1 MRTAGSGTPGVAVAC
16 DVVDG
21 SVSPYIEFDRHEWAA
36 LRATTPMTLTDDEV
50 EKIRGINV
58 ELSTAEVESIYL
70 PLSRLLNL
78 YVRASQALFSVTD
91 TFLGRPTEPV
101 PYVIA
106 IAGSV
111 AVGKSTIARIMQMLL
126 SRWPDHPSVDLVT
139 TDGFLLPNAVLEERD
154 IMHRKGF
161 PESYDRRRL
170 LQFVTDLKA
179 GVPEVRAP
187 VYSHLT
193 YDIIPDKE
201 RIVRQPQIV
210 ILEGLNVLQG
220 GGTGTYVSDYF
231 DFSIFVDAEAE
242 HIGEWYL
249 DRFLTLRDTA
259 FRDEK
264 SYFHRYASLTDD
276 EALEEGRRI
285 WREINQVNLEENILP
300 SRERATLILHKA
312 ADHGVEHVKLRRG

>member
-1 MRTAGSGTPGVAVAC
+1 MTGP
-16 DVVDG
+16 
-21 SVSPYIEFDRHEWAA
+21 VSPYIEFDRLEWAA

-58 ELSTAEVESIYL
+58 ELSTAEVESIFL

-78 YVRASQALFSVTD
+78 YVRASQGLFSVTD

-139 TDGFLLPNAVLEERD
+139 TDGFLYPNAVLEARE

-170 LQFVTDLKA
+170 LEFVTEVKA
-179 GVPEVRAP
+179 GSPEVRAP

-193 YDIIPDKE
+193 YDIVPDQE

-231 DFSIFVDAEAE
+231 DFSIYVDAEAS

-259 FRDEK
+259 FRDEA
-264 SYFHRYASLTDD
+264 SYFHRYSSLSD
-276 EALEEGRRI
+276 EDALAEGRRI
-285 WREINQVNLEENILP
+285 WREINEVNLEENILP
-300 SRERATLILHKA
+300 TRERATLILHKG
-312 ADHGVEHVKLRRG
+312 ADHAVQRVRLRRG